1 MSRQYQ
7 RPLKPKRRADK
18 NISSPS
24 RRSEPKQR
32 SKRRDFL
39 RLPWAGLLAIS
50 ACCWVG
56 YRQLATQFSQP
67 QAIFVL
73 GGSPDREKFA
83 ADLALK
89 YPDLPLWV
97 SSGSPQEYSYW
108 VFDSAG
114 VDRQRIHLDYRAVD
128 TLTNFTTL
136 VDDLK
141 KQGITSVYLVTSD
154 YHMRRAQWIAEI
166 IGSQRGV
173 IFKIVPIP
181 TDRSPEPILKALRD
195 SGRAMVWLVT
205 GYTGVSLQTLEQTE
219 EPIKPK
225 L

>member
-1 MSRQYQ
+1 MSRSYQ
-7 RPLKPKRRADK
+7 RLLKSRQRSDK
-18 NISSPS
+18 NISSPL
-24 RRSEPKQR
+24 RRSEPKR

-39 RLPWAGLLAIS
+39 HLPWAGLLTIS
-50 ACCWVG
+50 VFCWVG
-56 YRQLATQFSQP
+56 YRQLVTQFSEP

-97 SSGSPQEYSYW
+97 SSGSPEEYSYW
-108 VFDSAG
+108 VFDQAG
-114 VDRQRIHLDYRAVD
+114 VDRQRLHLDYRAVD

-141 KQGITSVYLVTSD
+141 NQGITSVYLVTSD

-173 IFKIVPIP
+173 VFKIVPIP

-195 SGRAMVWLVT
+195 SGRAIVWLVT
-205 GYTGVSLQTLEQTE
+205 GYTGVSLQNLEQTE
-219 EPIKPK
+219 EPIKSK

>member
-1 MSRQYQ
+1 
-7 RPLKPKRRADK
+7 L
-18 NISSPS
+18 I
-24 RRSEPKQR
+24 
-32 SKRRDFL
+32 
-39 RLPWAGLLAIS
+39 
-50 ACCWVG
+50 
-56 YRQLATQFSQP
+56 TQFSEP

-83 ADLALK
+83 AGLALK

-108 VFDSAG
+108 VFDQGG
-114 VDRQRIHLDYRAVD
+114 VDRQRVHLDYRAVD

-141 KQGITSVYLVTSD
+141 NQGITSVYLVTSD

-173 IFKIVPIP
+173 VFKIVPIP

-195 SGRAMVWLVT
+195 SGRAIVWLVT
-205 GYTGVSLQTLEQTE
+205 GYTGVSLQNLEQTE
-219 EPIKPK
+219 EPIKSK

>member
-1 MSRQYQ
+1 MSSPYQ
-7 RPLKPKRRADK
+7 RLLKPRQRSNK
-18 NISSPS
+18 NIPSPA
-24 RRSEPKQR
+24 RRSELKR
-32 SKRRDFL
+32 SKRRTFL

-50 ACCWVG
+50 VCFGVG

-83 ADLALK
+83 ANLALK

-97 SSGSPQEYSYW
+97 SSGSPEEYSYW
-108 VFDSAG
+108 VFDQAG
-114 VDRQRIHLDYRAVD
+114 VDRQRLHLDYRAVD

-141 KQGITSVYLVTSD
+141 NRGITSVYLVTSD

-166 IGSQRGV
+166 IGAQRGV

-181 TDRSPEPILKALRD
+181 TDRSTEPILKALRD
-195 SGRAMVWLVT
+195 SGRAIVWLIT
-205 GYTGVSLQTLEQTE
+205 GYTGVSLQNLEQTE
-219 EPIKPK
+219 ESIKSK

>member
-7 RPLKPKRRADK
+7 RPFKSKRRTDK

-24 RRSEPKQR
+24 RRSKPKR
-32 SKRRDFL
+32 SKRRTFL
-39 RLPWAGLLAIS
+39 NLPWAGLLAIS
-50 ACCWVG
+50 VCCWVG

-108 VFDSAG
+108 VFDQAG

-181 TDRSPEPILKALRD
+181 TDRSPEPVLKALRD

-219 EPIKPK
+219 EPIK
-225 L
+225 

>member
-1 MSRQYQ
+1 MSRSYQ
-7 RPLKPKRRADK
+7 RLLKPRQRSDK
-18 NISSPS
+18 NISPPL
-24 RRSEPKQR
+24 RRSEPKR
-32 SKRRDFL
+32 SKRRTFL
-39 RLPWAGLLAIS
+39 RLPWAGLLTIS
-50 ACCWVG
+50 VFCWVG
-56 YRQLATQFSQP
+56 YRQLITQFSEP

-83 ADLALK
+83 AGLALK

-108 VFDSAG
+108 VFDQGG
-114 VDRQRIHLDYRAVD
+114 VDRQRVHLDYRAVD

-141 KQGITSVYLVTSD
+141 NQGITSVYLVTSD

-173 IFKIVPIP
+173 VFKIVPIP

-195 SGRAMVWLVT
+195 SGRAIVWLVT
-205 GYTGVSLQTLEQTE
+205 GYTGVSLQNLEQTE
-219 EPIKPK
+219 EPIKSK

>member
-1 MSRQYQ
+1 MPRQHQ
-7 RPLKPKRRADK
+7 HPLKPSRRTNN
-18 NISSPS
+18 NISLPI
-24 RRSEPKQR
+24 RYPEPKR
-32 SKRRDFL
+32 SKHRDFF
-39 RLPWAGLLAIS
+39 RLPWAGLLTIS

-56 YRQLATQFSQP
+56 YRQLATQFSEP

-83 ADLALK
+83 ASLALK

-97 SSGSPQEYSYW
+97 SSGSPEEYSYW
-108 VFDSAG
+108 VFDQAG
-114 VDRQRIHLDYRAVD
+114 VDRQRLHLDYRAVD

-141 KQGITSVYLVTSD
+141 NRGITSVYLVTSD

-166 IGSQRGV
+166 IGAQRGV

-181 TDRSPEPILKALRD
+181 TDRATEPILKALRD
-195 SGRAMVWLVT
+195 SGRAVVWLLT
-205 GYTGVSLQTLEQTE
+205 GYTGVSLQNLEQTE
-219 EPIKPK
+219 EPIKSK

>member
-1 MSRQYQ
+1 MSRSYQ
-7 RPLKPKRRADK
+7 RLLKPRQRSDK
-18 NISSPS
+18 NISSPL
-24 RRSEPKQR
+24 RRSEPKR
-32 SKRRDFL
+32 SKRPDFL
-39 RLPWAGLLAIS
+39 HLPWAGLLTIS
-50 ACCWVG
+50 VFCWVG
-56 YRQLATQFSQP
+56 YRQLVTQFSEP

-97 SSGSPQEYSYW
+97 SSGSPEEYSYW
-108 VFDSAG
+108 VFDQAG
-114 VDRQRIHLDYRAVD
+114 VDRQRLHLDYRAVD

-141 KQGITSVYLVTSD
+141 NQGITSVYLVTSD

-173 IFKIVPIP
+173 VFKIVPIP

-195 SGRAMVWLVT
+195 SGRAIVWLVT
-205 GYTGVSLQTLEQTE
+205 GYTGVSLQNLEQTE
-219 EPIKPK
+219 EPIKSK

>member
-1 MSRQYQ
+1 MSSPYQ
-7 RPLKPKRRADK
+7 RLLKPRQRSKK
-18 NISSPS
+18 NIPS
-24 RRSEPKQR
+24 LARRSEPKR
-32 SKRRDFL
+32 SKRRTFL

-50 ACCWVG
+50 VCCGVG
-56 YRQLATQFSQP
+56 YRQLATQFSEP

-97 SSGSPQEYSYW
+97 SSGSPEDYSYW
-108 VFDSAG
+108 VFDQAG
-114 VDRQRIHLDYRAVD
+114 VDRQRLHLDYRAVD

-141 KQGITSVYLVTSD
+141 NRGITSVYLVTSD

-166 IGSQRGV
+166 IGAQRGV

-181 TDRSPEPILKALRD
+181 TDRSTEPILKALRD
-195 SGRAMVWLVT
+195 SGRAIVWLVT
-205 GYTGVSLQTLEQTE
+205 GYTGVSLQNLEQTE
-219 EPIKPK
+219 ESIKSK

>member
-1 MSRQYQ
+1 MSSPYQ
-7 RPLKPKRRADK
+7 RLLKPRQRSNK
-18 NISSPS
+18 NIPSPA
-24 RRSEPKQR
+24 RRSELKR
-32 SKRRDFL
+32 SKRRTFL

-50 ACCWVG
+50 VCFGVG

-97 SSGSPQEYSYW
+97 SSGSPEEYSYW
-108 VFDSAG
+108 VFDQAG
-114 VDRQRIHLDYRAVD
+114 VDRQRLHLDYRAVD

-141 KQGITSVYLVTSD
+141 SRGITSVYLVTSD

-166 IGSQRGV
+166 IGAQRGV

-181 TDRSPEPILKALRD
+181 TDRSTEPILKALRD
-195 SGRAMVWLVT
+195 SGRAIVWLIT
-205 GYTGVSLQTLEQTE
+205 GYTGVSLQNLEQTE
-219 EPIKPK
+219 ESIKSK

>member
-1 MSRQYQ
+1 MSSPYQ
-7 RPLKPKRRADK
+7 RPFKSKRRTDK

-24 RRSEPKQR
+24 RRSKPKQ
-32 SKRRDFL
+32 SKRRNFL
-39 RLPWAGLLAIS
+39 CLPWAGLLAIS
-50 ACCWVG
+50 AFCWVG

-108 VFDSAG
+108 VFDNAG

-141 KQGITSVYLVTSD
+141 SQGITSVYLVTSD
-154 YHMRRAQWIAEI
+154 YHMRRAQWIGEI

-173 IFKIVPIP
+173 IFKVVPIP

-205 GYTGVSLQTLEQTE
+205 GYTGVSLQTLEQAE
-219 EPIKPK
+219 EPIKSK

>member
-1 MSRQYQ
+1 MSSPYQ
-7 RPLKPKRRADK
+7 RLLKPRQRSTK
-18 NISSPS
+18 NIPSPA
-24 RRSEPKQR
+24 RRSEPKR
-32 SKRRDFL
+32 SKRRTFL
-39 RLPWAGLLAIS
+39 RLPWAGLLTIS
-50 ACCWVG
+50 VCCGVG
-56 YRQLATQFSQP
+56 YRQLATQFSEP

-97 SSGSPQEYSYW
+97 SSGSPEEYSYW
-108 VFDSAG
+108 VFDQAG
-114 VDRQRIHLDYRAVD
+114 VDRQRLHLDYRAVD

-141 KQGITSVYLVTSD
+141 SRGITSVYLVTSD

-166 IGSQRGV
+166 IGAQRGV

-181 TDRSPEPILKALRD
+181 TDRSTEPILKALRD
-195 SGRAMVWLVT
+195 SGRAIVWLIT
-205 GYTGVSLQTLEQTE
+205 GYTGVSLPNLEQTE
-219 EPIKPK
+219 ESIKSK

>member
-1 MSRQYQ
+1 MPRQYQ
-7 RPLKPKRRADK
+7 RPLKPSRRSDN
-18 NISSPS
+18 NISSAI
-24 RRSEPKQR
+24 RRSEFKQ

-39 RLPWAGLLAIS
+39 RLPWVGLLAIS

-56 YRQLATQFSQP
+56 YRQLATQFSEP

-89 YPDLPLWV
+89 HPDLPLWV
-97 SSGSPQEYSYW
+97 SSGSPEEYSYW
-108 VFDSAG
+108 VFDQAG
-114 VDRQRIHLDYRAVD
+114 VDRQRLHLDYRAVD

-141 KQGITSVYLVTSD
+141 KRGITSVYLVTSD
-154 YHMRRAQWIAEI
+154 YHMRRAQWIAEV
-166 IGSQRGV
+166 IGSERG
-173 IFKIVPIP
+173 ILFKTVPIP
-181 TDRSPEPILKALRD
+181 SDRSPEPILKAFRD
-195 SGRAMVWLVT
+195 SGRAMVWLAT
-205 GYTGVSLQTLEQTE
+205 GYTGASSQNREPTE
-219 EPIKPK
+219 ESIKSK

>member
-1 MSRQYQ
+1 MSSPYQ
-7 RPLKPKRRADK
+7 RLLKPRQRSNK
-18 NISSPS
+18 NIPSPA
-24 RRSEPKQR
+24 RRSEPKR
-32 SKRRDFL
+32 SKRRTFL
-39 RLPWAGLLAIS
+39 GLPWAGLLAIS
-50 ACCWVG
+50 VCCGVG
-56 YRQLATQFSQP
+56 YRQLATQFSEP

-97 SSGSPQEYSYW
+97 SSGSPEEYSHW
-108 VFDSAG
+108 VFDQAG
-114 VDRQRIHLDYRAVD
+114 VDRQRLHLDYRAVD

-141 KQGITSVYLVTSD
+141 NRGITSVYLVTSD

-166 IGSQRGV
+166 IGTQRGV

-181 TDRSPEPILKALRD
+181 TDRSTEPILKALLD
-195 SGRAMVWLVT
+195 SGRAIVWLIT
-205 GYTGVSLQTLEQTE
+205 GYTGVSLPNLEQIE
-219 EPIKPK
+219 ESIKSK